1 MKREAEDYGRL
12 VTELEAGY
20 LSIQELFAKNRRA
33 TERIEAGAND
43 ELDWAALGYTL
54 HNIYCA
60 FENYFLRV
68 AKFFENGLDQRFWHK
83 DLLDRMT
90 LEISG
95 TRPRLFPREYARR
108 MDELMRFR
116 HAFRNVYGDGL
127 DPRRLRILN
136 GDLPSLVADF
146 GPFHAAFVA
155 VVGAV
160 AAELETAHD

>member
-12 VTELEAGY
+12 ATELEAGY
-20 LSIQELFAKNRRA
+20 HSIQELFAKNRRA

-43 ELDWAALGYTL
+43 ELDWAALGFTL

-68 AKFFENGLDQRFWHK
+68 SKFFENGLDQRFWHK

-90 LEISG
+90 LKIPG
-95 TRPRLFPREYARR
+95 IRPRLFSRDYAKR
-108 MDELMRFR
+108 MGELMRFR
-116 HAFRNVYGDGL
+116 HAFRNVYEDEL

-146 GPFHAAFVA
+146 GPFHAGFIAA
-155 VVGAV
+155 IDAV
-160 AAELETAHD
+160 ADELGAAPD